1 MIVEKTLLEGN
12 TVLVV
17 EGAIRLG
24 ESASFF
30 SRALERTL
38 REETGH
44 VLVDFSGINHMDSTG
59 LGELVAY
66 LERFR
71 SRSRKLVLINPS
83 ERIRKLLALAK
94 LDRQFQTFDSVEEA
108 IEAED

>member
-1 MIVEKTLLEGN
+1 MIVEKRVLEGQTLLMI
-12 TVLVV
+12 

-24 ESASFF
+24 ESAEFF

-38 REETGH
+38 VEESGH
-44 VLVDFSGINHMDSTG
+44 VLVDFSRINHMDSTG

-71 SRSRKLVLINPS
+71 ARQRKLVLVQPS
-83 ERIRKLLALAK
+83 ERIRKLLALAG
-94 LDRQFQTFDSVEEA
+94 LEGQFPTYDTVDEA
-108 IEAED
+108 LEAEG